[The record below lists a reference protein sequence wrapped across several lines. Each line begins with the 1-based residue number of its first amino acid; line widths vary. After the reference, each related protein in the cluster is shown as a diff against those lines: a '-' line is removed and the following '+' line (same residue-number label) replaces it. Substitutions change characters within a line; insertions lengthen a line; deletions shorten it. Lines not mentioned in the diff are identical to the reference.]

1 MVHKAIKAA
10 IERNGVLRDA
20 YTYEISVYKPFQLV
34 FVDESAA
41 NERVGDRKKVWGP
54 QGTGVVN
61 PLPFGKGEK
70 YSILPAFTEE
80 GFLCQ
85 DILQGSFTAESFF
98 LFVRDTLLP
107 RCYPYPG
114 KNSVIIMDNCQIHR
128 GKIIREEI
136 EKAGCILIMLPPY
149 SPDFNPI
156 ELAFGVVKKWIA
168 RHHGEFAEAIIRD
181 EMPTFFCYALST
193 ITEAHACTF
202 YRKTGYM

>member
-1 MVHKAIKAA
+1 M
-10 IERNGVLRDA
+10 
-20 YTYEISVYKPFQLV
+20 
-34 FVDESAA
+34 DESAA
-41 NERVGDRKKVWGP
+41 NERVGDRKKVLGP

-70 YSILPAFTEE
+70 YSILPAFTQE

-85 DILQGSFTAESFF
+85 EILHGSFTAEAFF
-98 LFVRDTLLP
+98 LFVRNTLLP
-107 RCYPYPG
+107 RCHPYPG

-128 GKIIREEI
+128 CEIIREEI

-156 ELAFGVVKKWIA
+156 EIAFGVVKKWIA
-168 RHHGEFAEAIIRD
+168 RHHEEFAEAIIRD
-181 EMPTFFCYALST
+181 EMPTFFCHALSK
-193 ITEAHACTF
+193 ITEAHARAF